1 MITAET
7 LQLLLIIYQADLR
20 RRPAKWASSL
30 ILPDVLGVGRARN
43 YLKAFLKP
51 DSLAFARLENLKI

>member
-1 MITAET
+1 MITAEVV
-7 LQLLLIIYQADLR
+7 QLLLIIYRNDLR
-20 RRPAKWASSL
+20 RRPAKWADSL
-30 ILPDVLGVGRARN
+30 VLPAMVGVGRARN

>member
-7 LQLLLIIYQADLR
+7 IRLLLIIYRADLR